1 MTDRKSDHIFMA
13 NFNQI
18 NSVEKDSRFVYE
30 PILSGH
36 PGNSLPEVSIGGKTM
51 KVPIW
56 ISSMTGGTK
65 EARKINRNLAKTAAE
80 FGLGMGLGSCHA
92 LIKDRSS
99 LPDYDFRSVLGD
111 DLPFYVN
118 LGIAQVEQHLKN
130 DGLQTI
136 IDLVNLV
143 KADGL
148 IVHVNPLQEWLQIEG
163 DRINT
168 PPIDTI
174 KRLLDAADLNVIV
187 KEVGQGMGMDSLRT
201 LLKLPLA
208 AIEFGAF
215 GGTNFAR
222 MEIKRNTDYNA
233 NLYEPLAFIGQT
245 AEEMVLD
252 INHLIDH
259 ENIKVKTPA
268 LIISGGLNNFLDGYY
283 LMQKSRLPAVY
294 GMASKF
300 LKYAMIDQQRV
311 NEYTTNQI
319 EGLRMAYAFLKVR
332 I

>member
-13 NFNQI
+13 DFSRI
-18 NSVEKDSRFVYE
+18 NSAEKDSRFVYE
-30 PILSGH
+30 PMLSRH
-36 PGNSLPEVSIGGKTM
+36 PNSLPEVSIGGKIM

-65 EARKINRNLAKTAAE
+65 GARKINRNLAKTAAK

-92 LIKDRSS
+92 LIKDRSN
-99 LPDYDFRSVLGD
+99 LPDYDLRSVLGD

-118 LGIAQVEQHLKN
+118 LGIAQVEQYLKN
-130 DGLQTI
+130 DGIQTI

-163 DRINT
+163 DRITT

-187 KEVGQGMGMDSLRT
+187 KEVGQGMGMESLRT
-201 LLKLPLA
+201 LLELPLT

-215 GGTNFAR
+215 GGTNFSK
-222 MEIKRNTDYNA
+222 MEIKRSTDYNA
-233 NLYEPLAFIGQT
+233 DLYEPLAFIGQT

-252 INHLIDH
+252 INYLIDH
-259 ENIKVKTPA
+259 ENIKVKAPA

-283 LMQKSRLPAVY
+283 LIQKSRLPAVY
-294 GMASKF
+294 GMASNF
-300 LKYAMIDQQRV
+300 LNHAMIDQQRL
-311 NEYTTNQI
+311 NEYTSNQI
-319 EGLRMAYAFLKVR
+319 EGLRMAYGFLKVKS
-332 I
+332 